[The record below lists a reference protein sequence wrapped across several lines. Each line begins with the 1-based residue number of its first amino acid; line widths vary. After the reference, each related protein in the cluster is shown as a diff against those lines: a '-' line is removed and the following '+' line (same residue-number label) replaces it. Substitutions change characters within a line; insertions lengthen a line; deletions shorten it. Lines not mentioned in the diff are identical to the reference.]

1 MKLSQVAAVVAGS
14 VAALGA
20 AAPAMAADAPAAMP
34 PMSATSGLTE
44 VLDAAGPVSESLP
57 QTVGNGL
64 AEQGQT
70 VDKALGVVQNVNKV
84 RNNAPGEVLGL
95 ANVATQASPLLG
107 GVKLNGGQ

>member
-1 MKLSQVAAVVAGS
+1 MKLSKVAAVVVGS

-34 PMSATSGLTE
+34 PMSATGGLTE
-44 VLDAAGPVSESLP
+44 VLDAAGPVTESLP
-57 QTVGNGL
+57 QTAGNAL

-70 VDKALGVVQNVNKV
+70 LDQAFGAVQNVNKV
-84 RNNAPGEVLGL
+84 RNNVPGELLGL
-95 ANVATQASPLLG
+95 ANGATQASPLLG